1 MIVSYLRITCSERG
15 DADMIYIAGRGTAM
29 MNDRCLSAVF
39 SNLTKAAAL
48 QQNEEISSLFDQ
60 LAQHYTH
67 VTADAGGFDTLQKLI
82 GEDLRSTYASL
93 AAAAGEKH
101 ERGPLRALTWG
112 EKVTKIQKSL
122 ISRYERTGESLLEDT
137 EVFICEACG
146 FISIGKAKPKLC
158 PICKAPE
165 SRFSQVE

>member
-1 MIVSYLRITCSERG
+1 
-15 DADMIYIAGRGTAM
+15 MIYIAGRGTAM

-67 VTADAGGFDTLQKLI
+67 DTADAGGFDTLQKLI